1 MIIGGFQ
8 PLSLCDFPG
17 TPAAVVFTQ
26 GCNWK
31 CPFCHNRS
39 LWECGKKSSLSV
51 DQLLSYLVDRR
62 RVLKGVVFTGGE
74 PTLHNDLHQVLLL
87 IKQIGYKIKLDSNG
101 SEPERIYKLLDANL
115 LDYIAMDIKAPWSKY
130 SLLTGVKK
138 VNITNIK
145 RSIQIISQSEIDH
158 EFRTTHPP
166 HLLDNQDL
174 ENLRTFLPIN
184 SLHKVQ
190 TYRAFCKRFILKQ

>member
-31 CPFCHNRS
+31 CPFCHNKS
-39 LWECGKKSSLSV
+39 LWEFEKKASISI
-51 DQLLSYLVDRR
+51 DQLLSTLSERQG
-62 RVLKGVVFTGGE
+62 VLSGIVFTGGE
-74 PTLHNDLHQVLLL
+74 PTLHEDLQQVLLT
-87 IKQIGYKIKLDSNG
+87 IKQMGYNIKLDSNG
-101 SEPERIYKLLDANL
+101 SRPEIIEKLLDENL

-130 SLLTGVKK
+130 SLLTGIKK
-138 VNITNIK
+138 LDVLNVK
-145 RSIQIISQSEIDH
+145 RSIQVISESGVEH

-166 HLLDNQDL
+166 HLLSRTDL
-174 ENLRTFLPIN
+174 ERIRAFLPLK
-184 SLHKVQ
+184 SFHKIQ
-190 TYRAFCKRFILKQ
+190 TYRNNEGQTY